1 MLELSRGMMTASARR
16 DLIPSSDDAAHTGLV
31 LEGLLS
37 RVLGRP
43 NCAQDMQN
51 PSTSGPGTNES
62 ALERTEPSGRAKSRV
77 TAQRAALT
85 SNWQRTGTH
94 QNFLP
99 VCFTTPV
106 ACTVTV
112 LPLDTAGPAPGFTTS
127 YVVAYPGSAGIF
139 CSLLVQQKWVKKRKG
154 HGGEEGRA
162 GLSRAQCSGG
172 GAVTRVASALI

>member
-51 PSTSGPGTNES
+51 PSTSGPGTNERAPRS
-62 ALERTEPSGRAKSRV
+62 AQSHLAERKS
-77 TAQRAALT
+77 AQRAALT

-112 LPLDTAGPAPGFTTS
+112 LPLDTAGPAPGFTIS

-139 CSLLVQQKWVKKRKG
+139 Y
-154 HGGEEGRA
+154 
-162 GLSRAQCSGG
+162 
-172 GAVTRVASALI
+172 